1 MTSKKK
7 QLTVIAPVFNEEDV
21 IEKFYAQTKQVL
33 GELADSY
40 STRLLFVVDRCS
52 DGTVAVLRQLAETDT
67 DLQIL
72 TLSSRFGHQMSLLA
86 GIDHAA
92 DADVLIMMDSDL
104 QHPPQIIPLL
114 LQQYERGNDV
124 VYTVRVDNADAGI
137 LRKAAGNLFYRVLN
151 YFTDVPVNANAADF
165 RLISKRVAHV
175 MRAGV
180 RERNMFLR
188 GLFTWIGFNQV
199 AVEFVAAKRAGGA
212 SKYSLSRMMALA
224 TAGILSFSTRPLK
237 LSISLGLGFASL
249 GFLIGLATLVEYFIN
264 QSIPS
269 GWTTIV
275 MLLLLFSG
283 VQLIVLGILGAY
295 IGGIY
300 EEVKARPHY
309 IVDEAINC
317 SYEET
322 RQLR

>member
-1 MTSKKK
+1 MQKK
-7 QLTVIAPVFNEEDV
+7 QLTVVAPVFNEKEV
-21 IEKFYAQTKQVL
+21 IERFYLETKQVL
-33 GELADSY
+33 ANLSDTY

-52 DGTVAVLRQLAETDT
+52 DGTTDILRRLADT
-67 DLQIL
+67 DRELQVL

-86 GIDHAA
+86 GIDYAQ

-104 QHPPQIIPLL
+104 QHPPQLIPELL
-114 LQQYERGNDV
+114 RQHEKGNDI
-124 VYTVRVDNADAGI
+124 VYTVRAENADASA
-137 LRKAAGNLFYRVLN
+137 LRKFTGNIFYRVLN
-151 YFTDVPVNANAADF
+151 YFTDIPVNANAADF
-165 RLISKRVAHV
+165 RLVTKRVAQI
-175 MRAGV
+175 MRTGV

-199 AVEFVAAKRAGGA
+199 AVEYVAAKRAGGT
-212 SKYSLSRMMALA
+212 SKYSLSRMIALA

-237 LSISLGLGFASL
+237 LSIFVGLGFASL
-249 GFLIGLATLVEYFIN
+249 SFLMGIATLGAYFVN
-264 QSIPS
+264 RSIPS

-309 IVDEAINC
+309 IVDEAINF
-317 SYEET
+317 
-322 RQLR
+322 LP

>member
-1 MTSKKK
+1 MQKK
-7 QLTVIAPVFNEEDV
+7 QLTVVAPVFNEKEV
-21 IEKFYAQTKQVL
+21 IEKFYVETKKV
-33 GELADSY
+33 LADLSDTY

-52 DGTVAVLRQLAETDT
+52 DGTTDILRRLAETDRE
-67 DLQIL
+67 LQVL

-86 GIDHAA
+86 GIDYAQ

-104 QHPPQIIPLL
+104 QHPPQLIPKL
-114 LQQYERGNDV
+114 LQEYERGNDV
-124 VYTVRVDNADAGI
+124 VYTVRVDNVDAGKV
-137 LRKAAGNLFYRVLN
+137 RKSVGALFYRILN
-151 YFTDVPVNANAADF
+151 YFTEVPVNANAADF
-165 RLISKRVAHV
+165 RLITKRVAHL
-175 MRAGV
+175 MRSGV

-188 GLFTWIGFNQV
+188 GIFTWIGFNQV
-199 AVEFVAAKRAGGA
+199 SVEFVASTRAGGV
-212 SKYSLSRMMALA
+212 SKYSLSRMIGLA

-237 LSISLGLGFASL
+237 LSIFLGLGFASVA
-249 GFLIGLATLVEYFIN
+249 FLMGIATLADYSIN
-264 QSIPS
+264 RSIPS

-309 IVDEAINC
+309 IVDEAINFPVGKHAL
-317 SYEET
+317 SE
-322 RQLR
+322 